1 MVFATAFDLLGAV
14 SDQLLVRV
22 KLVLEQFLGRFGSVL
37 VSFESVLDQFWT
49 TSVSI
54 LNNFWISLRI
64 HVVLSYICISFT
76 SENDIEVE
84 IKYFV

>member
-1 MVFATAFDLLGAV
+1 MSV
-14 SDQLLVRV
+14 SDQSLVRV
-22 KLVLEQFLGRFGSVL
+22 KLVLEQFSIFFGQFLGRFGSVL

-64 HVVLSYICISFT
+64 HVVLSYICISF
-76 SENDIEVE
+76 SPIM
-84 IKYFV
+84 ILKLK